1 LRVDGARASPISN
14 HPSNHS
20 LTHRPPSHRAPSSA
34 QLHLEDPGHNNIFT
48 SAVGHEATV
57 AVVVL
62 SLLPVLLEAKRSLD
76 GGDDEE
82 FRPIPW

>member
-1 LRVDGARASPISN
+1 LIDRHLSDL
-14 HPSNHS
+14 S
-20 LTHRPPSHRAPSSA
+20 LPLPLPPPPSPA